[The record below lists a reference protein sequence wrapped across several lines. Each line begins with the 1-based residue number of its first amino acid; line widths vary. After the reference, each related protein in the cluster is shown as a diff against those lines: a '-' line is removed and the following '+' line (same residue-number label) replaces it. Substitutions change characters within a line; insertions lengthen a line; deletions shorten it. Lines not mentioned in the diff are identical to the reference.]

1 MKYQKWNIAEP
12 VPKNIEDDL
21 GFSNVESTI
30 LFNRGIDTSA
40 KVNDFLFPKRQSVHD
55 PFLFSDMQKVVDR
68 LSKAV
73 DNREIIGV
81 FGDFDTDG
89 LSGSAVLAFALESL
103 GAIVFP
109 YIPHRVEEGHG
120 VSTNALEFFQD
131 RGVSLILTVDCG
143 ISSVD
148 EINLANNM
156 NIETIISDHHTSVDE
171 LPEAFAIINPSLPN
185 SKYPFE
191 HLTGVGTAFKIIEAL
206 FSYLGRD
213 LPPEVYVFSAF
224 GTLSDV
230 GLMKDENRF
239 LTYQGIKL
247 IRSQEITGIDQLI
260 EVAGIEKRRI
270 RTQDMTFGLIPRIN
284 APGRLS
290 HAKLS
295 LDLILSKN
303 SEDAKSLSEQIEQLN
318 KQRQLVT
325 ENAMN
330 EAYQQIKPQN
340 ESVIFVGKPNW
351 NPGILGLI
359 AGRLAEEFYR
369 PVIAVSGSGNVLR
382 ASGRS
387 IPDFNLIQ
395 ALDLCNSFFE
405 KFGGHPMA
413 AGFTIQR
420 DLLKDFREKFNEIS
434 FELLSDVPNGPSVNI
449 DAEISPLWLTSDK
462 LSFLESLE
470 PYGKGNPEPT
480 FLTKNFELIDFR
492 LVGVDKNHLKMT
504 LMYEGRVFDA
514 IAFRQGKRA
523 IEIQNG
529 NLLDLVFKP
538 SINFWNGKETLEL
551 IVDDFSCSN

>member
-1 MKYQKWNIAEP
+1 MKYRKWNIAELA
-12 VPKNIEDDL
+12 PKSIEDEL
-21 GFSNVESTI
+21 GLSSVQSTI
-30 LFNRGIDTSA
+30 LYNRGIDSYS
-40 KVNDFLFPKRQSVHD
+40 KVNDFLFPQRQSVHD
-55 PFLFSDMQKVVDR
+55 PFLFEDMKKVVDR

-73 DNREIIGV
+73 DNREVIGV

-109 YIPHRVEEGHG
+109 YIPHRVDEGHG
-120 VSTNALEFFQD
+120 VSINALDFFKD
-131 RGVSLILTVDCG
+131 RGVSLMLTVDCG
-143 ISSVD
+143 ISSIE
-148 EINLANNM
+148 EIDLANSM
-156 NIETIISDHHTSVDE
+156 NIETIISDHHTSVDN
-171 LPEAFAIINPSLPN
+171 LPSAFAIINPSLPN

-206 FSYLGRD
+206 FSYLGKD
-213 LPPEVYVFSAF
+213 LPAEVYVFSAF

-239 LTYQGIKL
+239 LAYTGIKL
-247 IRSQEITGIDQLI
+247 IRSKEMIGIDQLM

-303 SEDAKSLSEQIEQLN
+303 SEEAKSLSEEIEQLN

-325 ENAMN
+325 EDAMN
-330 EAYQQIKPQN
+330 EAYQQLQPQN

-369 PVIAVSGSGNVLR
+369 PVIAVSGSGNILR
-382 ASGRS
+382 ASARS

-413 AGFTIQR
+413 AGFTIKR
-420 DLLKDFREKFNEIS
+420 ELLKDFRDKFNDIS
-434 FELLSDVPNGPSVNI
+434 FEFLSDVPNGPSINI
-449 DAEISPLWLTSDK
+449 DAEISPLWLTSEK

-492 LVGVDKNHLKMT
+492 QVGADKNHLKMT

-523 IEIQNG
+523 TEIQNG
-529 NLLDLVFKP
+529 KFIDLVFKP
-538 SINFWNGKETLEL
+538 SINFWKGKENLEL
-551 IVDDFSCSN
+551 IVDDFRESN